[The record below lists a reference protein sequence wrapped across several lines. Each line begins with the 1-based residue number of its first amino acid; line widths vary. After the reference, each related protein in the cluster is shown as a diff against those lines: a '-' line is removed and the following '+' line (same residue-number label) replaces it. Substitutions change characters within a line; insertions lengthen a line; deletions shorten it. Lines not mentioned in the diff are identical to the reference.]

1 MIGQHMGLSED
12 VENMVS
18 KKVIRDVR
26 FKNMPVIHWFQILGI
41 PRVGPTIFKTES
53 SPNEWGLDV

>member
-26 FKNMPVIHWFQILGI
+26 FKNMPVIHWVPNFGNSPCGAYNLQNRI
-41 PRVGPTIFKTES
+41 ES
-53 SPNEWGLDV
+53 K

>member
-1 MIGQHMGLSED
+1 MGLSED